1 MTNMLPDTDEIV
13 NEFNRQQLKKDWL
26 DIIIDKDGQ
35 DSDKNS
41 DDKHNKIN
49 ELLDI
54 YWEY

>member
-1 MTNMLPDTDEIV
+1 MLPDTDEIV